1 MTYLIKLIKSL
12 LALLLVLVLHA
23 LVLWQIVQHTQE
35 KRIVQQPPK
44 PIMVSFI
51 TPPVVKKILVKK
63 TEPKIVTK
71 PKLAK
76 KVKIKKAKPKKVK
89 IKKAKPKKVKIKKA
103 KPKKVK
109 IKKVRKAKLAK
120 IAKARK
126 AKLAKARQAKLEKA
140 RKAKFEK
147 ARQAKLEKARKAKLE
162 KARQAK
168 LAKARKA
175 KLAKARKAKLE
186 RARQAKLEKARKAKL
201 KKGVTT
207 APSYKAAYL
216 HNPHPAYSRL
226 SKRRREQGTVLL
238 RVKVA
243 KNGRANSIII
253 RRSSGY
259 NRLDQAARRAVQ
271 KWRFIPAKK
280 NGKIVSSWVNVPIV
294 FKLN

>member
-71 PKLAK
+71 PKLA
-76 KVKIKKAKPKKVK
+76 
-89 IKKAKPKKVKIKKA
+89 KKVKIKKA